1 MDRLE
6 SMSILVTVVEA
17 GSLSAA
23 ARQLR
28 TPLATV
34 SRKVSE
40 LEAHLKTRLLNR
52 SSRKL
57 TLTDAGRS
65 YVEACRRILED
76 VGEAERAA
84 AGEYG
89 APKGDL
95 IITTPI
101 VFGRLHVLPVVTEF
115 LRAFPEIDI
124 RMVLAD
130 RVVNLL
136 EDRVDLAVRIG
147 ALPDSS
153 LLATRVGSVRR
164 SPAYFAERGTP
175 MTPDDVRAHG
185 CITFEGMTS
194 PGTWR
199 FNAGKADISVPVH
212 SRLIVNTA
220 EAAIDAAIA
229 GAGIT
234 RVLSYQ
240 VADAVRAGSLTIVLE
255 DFEPAPW
262 TVSLVHSGGRLLPLK
277 LRAFLD
283 FAALRLKA
291 RLSQSQQRTGD
302 EP

>member
-1 MDRLE
+1 
-6 SMSILVTVVEA
+6 
-17 GSLSAA
+17 
-23 ARQLR
+23 
-28 TPLATV
+28 
-34 SRKVSE
+34 
-40 LEAHLKTRLLNR
+40 
-52 SSRKL
+52 
-57 TLTDAGRS
+57 
-65 YVEACRRILED
+65 
-76 VGEAERAA
+76 
-84 AGEYG
+84 
-89 APKGDL
+89 
-95 IITTPI
+95 
-101 VFGRLHVLPVVTEF
+101 
-115 LRAFPEIDI
+115 
-124 RMVLAD
+124 
-130 RVVNLL
+130 
-136 EDRVDLAVRIG
+136 
-147 ALPDSS
+147 
-153 LLATRVGSVRR
+153 
-164 SPAYFAERGTP
+164 
-175 MTPDDVRAHG
+175 VRAHG